1 MNKPLETIDPT
12 DVAKNAA
19 LVFAQGTDAMEKWS
33 DEKKNDFCK
42 VFEDRAYASAW
53 ILVHTADKLLEVAER
68 RQFVGCRAASKVQSD
83 YDAIRKTVES
93 YQKRIGEGYPYV
105 VQIGGRAPEELS
117 AVAAERAEEIFK
129 NLPPLRQ
136 AVSLIKPEVVKMIDE
151 LETKKA
157 LIKKLSNELDKPEHN
172 AVLRLSQVDQK
183 MTIGDFRKMVKSKIQ
198 ERKKLAERLT
208 EAVKEARELDDS
220 IAKTLYAGIPELQDA
235 IIDVVKRHYE
245 RAQAMGGM
253 TRRVQE
259 HVKFGD
265 SKAAV
270 DMVKQFEADEAAVSP
285 KIKAEFDAALDR
297 LKLSAPM
304 VRKASKQLKG
314 KKS

>member
-1 MNKPLETIDPT
+1 MNKPLETIDPA
-12 DVAKNAA
+12 DVTKSAA

-33 DEKKNDFCK
+33 DEKKNDFCN
-42 VFEDRAYASAW
+42 VFEDRARASAW

-68 RQFVGCRAASKVQSD
+68 RQFVGCRAANKVQSD
-83 YDAIRKTVES
+83 YDAVRKTVES
-93 YQKRIGEGYPYV
+93 YQKRVGEGYPYV
-105 VQIGGRAPEELS
+105 MQIGGRSPEDLG
-117 AVAAERAEEIFK
+117 AVAAERAEDIFK

-136 AVSLIKPEVVKMIDE
+136 AVSIIKPEVVKMIDE
-151 LETKKA
+151 LEVKKA
-157 LIKKLSNELDKPEHN
+157 LVKKLSNELDKPEYN
-172 AVLRLSQVDQK
+172 SSLRLSEVDQK
-183 MTIGDFRKMVKSKIQ
+183 MTIGDFRKMVKAKIQ
-198 ERKKLAERLT
+198 ERKRLAERLN
-208 EAVKEARELDDS
+208 EAVKGARELDDT
-220 IAKTLYAGIPELQDA
+220 IAKALYAGIPELQDA
-235 IIDVVKRHYE
+235 ILDVVKRHYE

-285 KIKAEFDAALDR
+285 SIKAEFNQALER

-304 VRKASKQLKG
+304 VRKAAKQLKE